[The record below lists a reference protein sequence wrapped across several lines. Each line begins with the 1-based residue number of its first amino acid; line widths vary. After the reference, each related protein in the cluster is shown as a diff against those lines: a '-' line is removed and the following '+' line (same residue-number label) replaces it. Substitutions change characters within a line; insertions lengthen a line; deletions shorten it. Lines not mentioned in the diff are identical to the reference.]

1 MTTPEAPATLPFK
14 GAAPAARRSRFRG
27 ARLMALAA
35 FGPLPA
41 CIVVPQTQTVYDP
54 NCQVMTRQVTL
65 ETAVVGGF
73 THCVGDGCAAM
84 LATLGFVTAA
94 SVVVS
99 GSIAVVGNAVYW
111 VERQGSCAKA
121 RAAAAAAASA
131 SAPK

>member
-1 MTTPEAPATLPFK
+1 MGRHLF
-14 GAAPAARRSRFRG
+14 PAA
-27 ARLMALAA
+27 AALLLA
-35 FGPLPA
+35 A
-41 CIVVPQTQTVYDP
+41 CIVVPQTQAVYDP
-54 NCQVMTRQVTL
+54 GCQVMTRQVTL

-73 THCVGDGCAAM
+73 THCVGEGCAAM

-121 RAAAAAAASA
+121 RAAAAASAATAATAA

>member
-1 MTTPEAPATLPFK
+1 MGRHLLSV
-14 GAAPAARRSRFRG
+14 AA
-27 ARLMALAA
+27 AL
-35 FGPLPA
+35 LLSA

-73 THCVGDGCAAM
+73 TRCVGDGCAAM

-111 VERQGSCAKA
+111 VERQGSCARA
-121 RAAAAAAASA
+121 RAAATAASAA